1 MFVDTVLKSDLIWI
15 LSSSF
20 RRKRRMNVIPK
31 IFLEKKLRRLSY
43 RMYDFEYAHFEGKK
57 GLRQKY

>member
-1 MFVDTVLKSDLIWI
+1 
-15 LSSSF
+15 
-20 RRKRRMNVIPK
+20 MNVIPK

-57 GLRQKY
+57 GLRQKYWWIEIIRIDRFGKLSIIGQVN

>member
-1 MFVDTVLKSDLIWI
+1 
-15 LSSSF
+15 
-20 RRKRRMNVIPK
+20 MNVIPK

-57 GLRQKY
+57 GLRQNIDELK